1 MENAIVVH
9 DPMVLGKTLAASG
22 YFADARDAAQAA
34 VKVMAGAE
42 IGFGPIASMTGIN
55 IIKGK
60 VTLSANIMAAAVKRS
75 AKYDYVVK
83 TLTETE
89 CQLEFYQGETMIGA
103 SQFTMADA
111 KQAGLA
117 TGDNWRK
124 FPKNML
130 FARAISNG
138 AKWYCPDVFGGG
150 PIYTPDEL
158 GATVDGETGEIVNP
172 PSVKAK
178 PIRESLI
185 DDKYQHDGPERRLV
199 REVVSTLEGPLAELE
214 GRASELPAGAE
225 AIDDVLQD
233 ASDKFLGHAFDAPL
247 PKGVEATN
255 EAGYCLEHK
264 TAFFKT
270 ENMNS
275 YAHQIKGGVDDGK
288 WCHKH
293 TSSDSSE
300 RPAKRKATPQ
310 RQTPSKTRLDRFV
323 ELTTELKWDDL
334 ERRDWLAGRFNKHWK
349 ELTTDQQDDAL
360 QVIEEMADGV
370 KDYEARVIANG
381 SEEPSGGT
389 T

>member
-1 MENAIVVH
+1 MESAIVVH

-22 YFADARDAAQAA
+22 YFADAREVAQAA

-42 IGFGPIASMTGIN
+42 LGFGPIASMTGIN

-75 AKYDYVVK
+75 GKYDYVVK

-89 CQLEFYQGETMIGA
+89 CHLVFYQAKTVIGE
-103 SQFTMADA
+103 SKFTMDDA
-111 KQAGLA
+111 KQAVLA

-158 GATVDGETGEIVNP
+158 GATVDGETGEI
-172 PSVKAK
+172 
-178 PIRESLI
+178 L
-185 DDKYQHDGPERRLV
+185 
-199 REVVSTLEGPLAELE
+199 TPLAPEPV
-214 GRASELPAGAE
+214 ALPAETQVAE
-225 AIDDVLQD
+225 EPPPPPHDD
-233 ASDKFLGHAFDAPL
+233 
-247 PKGVEATN
+247 T
-255 EAGYCLEHK
+255 AGYCLEHK

-270 ENMNS
+270 ENMKS
-275 YAHQIKGGVDDGK
+275 YAHPIKGGVDDGK

-300 RPAKRKATPQ
+300 RPAKRKPAQQNGNPTSAPMDEENPKPG
-310 RQTPSKTRLDRFV
+310 TMDRFFKAMDGMEYSHTNMV
-323 ELTTELKWDDL
+323 GVI
-334 ERRDWLAGRFNKHWK
+334 AK
-349 ELTTDQQDDAL
+349 EVTVNGGL
-360 QVIEEMADGV
+360 IV
-370 KDYEARVIANG
+370 KDSLEASWGKLTPDQREHMAAHAEALHEKAYPAPV
-381 SEEPSGGT
+381 T
-389 T
+389 